1 MQRTSSYYAFWLKL
15 ASTGAVTI
23 ASLLVLVKTWG
34 WVQTHSVTM
43 LASLIDSTTDLVISL
58 LSFIVV
64 RYSLKPADDDHQ
76 FGHGKA
82 EALAA
87 LAQALLITG
96 SALYL
101 LLTAIAQMI
110 EPRRLETLELGVWAM
125 GFSLMMTIVLVI
137 IQKIAIKRT
146 GSLAIQ
152 ADAMHYVSDILSNVA
167 VLITMAL
174 LIYGWEGIDPWVGIM
189 VAAFILWSAW
199 KIALGSLDQLMDK
212 QLPAEVEREIYQ
224 IAQSVEGVMAV
235 HNLRSRQSGS
245 HYLVQLYVDLDAHQ
259 SLAQAHQIGDAVRLA
274 ICTKFPNADVLV
286 HEEPLGTSKN

>member
-1 MQRTSSYYAFWLKL
+1 MQSPSSHYAFWLKL